1 MNQNVWGPHTW
12 FFLHSVTFNYPFK
25 PTVYDKHHIKQF
37 FKEIEDI
44 LPCSV
49 CRRHYKEHLKKK
61 PIKSESRKELV
72 YWLIDL
78 HNIVNIQEHKP
89 TMSYQAVLDLY
100 SREYQKKIVLEDP
113 SDKSKKSNDEFS
125 LYTDR
130 KRFMNSG
137 GNSGGN
143 GGGNGD
149 GECTKDNK
157 CMEFNIWYVF
167 LVMLVLGLLGLSI
180 FSCACGVGNGNST
193 VRRGKGRG
201 RGRRS

>member
-25 PTVYDKHHIKQF
+25 PTIEDKIHIKHF

-61 PIKSESRKELV
+61 PINADNRKDLV

-89 TMSYQAVLDLY
+89 TMSYQAVIDLY
-100 SREYQKKIVLEDP
+100 SKAYNKQILLEVGND
-113 SDKSKKSNDEFS
+113 DTSNKEFS

-130 KRFMNSG
+130 KRFKNENMNVGS
-137 GNSGGN
+137 
-143 GGGNGD
+143 
-149 GECTKDNK
+149 CVKDNI
-157 CMEFNIWYVF
+157 CMEFNIWYV
-167 LVMLVLGLLGLSI
+167 LLIILIVGLIGMSL
-180 FSCACGVGNGNST
+180 FSSCGKT
-193 VRRGKGRG
+193 
-201 RGRRS
+201 GRRVGRKKI

>member
-25 PTVYDKHHIKQF
+25 PTSEDKVHIKTF

-49 CRRHYKEHLKKK
+49 CRRHYKEHLKKE
-61 PIKSESRKELV
+61 PIKVGNRKELA

-89 TMSYQAVLDLY
+89 TMSYKAVLEHY
-100 SREYQKKIVLEDP
+100 SKAYGKPIVVDDP
-113 SDKSKKSNDEFS
+113 NDNSRVHNDEFS

-130 KRFMNSG
+130 KRFRGGGSG
-137 GNSGGN
+137 G
-143 GGGNGD
+143 GGGSSADN
-149 GECTKDNK
+149 DNK

-167 LVMLVLGLLGLSI
+167 LVGIMVAMIGLALSG
-180 FSCACGVGNGNST
+180 CGGRSAG
-193 VRRGKGRG
+193 RGRSGRGGRG
-201 RGRRS
+201 RGRGGRSGK